1 MDTCV
6 FVLAISGFL
15 VVYTYVLYPILLWS
29 GARFIRRQELPAR
42 SEHFPLVS
50 VVVAAHNEESV
61 IEEKIGNTQALEYP
75 EGCLELLIGSD
86 GSTDRTDEICRQN
99 SWVRFFRIEPRGGKA
114 NVLNTL
120 IPRAQGEIIVL
131 SDANTLIEPVAL
143 TAMARHFDDPT
154 VGGVCGQMVLTS
166 SQQQR
171 LEAVESTY
179 VSHEVQLKKLESR
192 CYSAIGAHGGIYAIR
207 KDLFT
212 SIPTD
217 TIIDDFLISMNVL
230 EQGKRLVFEHEAI
243 AYEDVSK
250 SFRDEFWRKVRIGA
264 GCLQFLLRKR
274 DLFLKVPI
282 FVTFA
287 YLSHKVIRWFV
298 PFLLMNIWV
307 CSLFMSDH
315 QPFSTLFW
323 VYNFTLLLPVVG
335 VRGASRSRFV
345 KAFTYLYS
353 FNLALL
359 IGYSRYLLGIQRVTW
374 RRAQR

>member
-1 MDTCV
+1 M
-6 FVLAISGFL
+6 ISLLVASAFL
-15 VVYTYVLYPILLWS
+15 VVYSYILYPILLWS
-29 GARFIRRQELPAR
+29 LARFARRQESPAR
-42 SEHFPLVS
+42 PSRFPLVS

-61 IEEKIGNTQALEYP
+61 IEKKIDNTQALEYP

-86 GSTDRTDEICRQN
+86 GSTDRTDEICRQY

-120 IPRAQGEIIVL
+120 IPHAQGEIIVL
-131 SDANTLIEPVAL
+131 SDANTLIEPEAL
-143 TAMARHFDDPT
+143 IAMVKHFNDPT

-166 SQQQR
+166 SQQQQ

-192 CYSAIGAHGGIYAIR
+192 CFSTIGAHGGIYAIR
-207 KDLFT
+207 KDLFA

-217 TIIDDFLISMNVL
+217 TIIDDFLISMKVL
-230 EQGKRLVFEHEAI
+230 EQDKRLVFEHEAI
-243 AYEDVSK
+243 AYEEVSK
-250 SFRDEFWRKVRIGA
+250 SFRDEFLRKVRIGA
-264 GCLQFLLRKR
+264 GNLQFFLRKR

-298 PFLLMNIWV
+298 PFLLVNIWV
-307 CSLFMSDH
+307 CSLFMSDR

-323 VYNFTLLLPVVG
+323 VYNFTLLLPIVG
-335 VRGASRSRFV
+335 VMRVSRNRLV

-359 IGYSRYLLGIQRVTW
+359 IGYGRYLLGIQRVTW
-374 RRAQR
+374 QRAQR